1 MAARDKFREKV
12 QQNAGP
18 VLESGEQVEAA
29 VLGETGIETVS
40 AIGNL
45 LSTIRRLTGQKQAQ
59 LVIGTDRNLYLTRVG
74 YFSPTKVKEVVEKQP
89 WSSAS
94 VKVNPGPFGGFLHIG
109 DHRLRYNRPYR
120 EDAERVAQK
129 ASGTATQ

>member
-1 MAARDKFREKV
+1 MAAMDKFREKV
-12 QQNAGP
+12 QQNSGS
-18 VLESGEQVEAA
+18 VLEPGEQIEAT

-40 AIGNL
+40 PIGNL

-74 YFSPTKVKEVVEKQP
+74 YFSPTKVRDVIEKQP
-89 WSSAS
+89 WES
-94 VKVNPGPFGGFLHIG
+94 VSVRVNAGPFGGFLHIG

-120 EDAERVAQK
+120 EDADRLAEK
-129 ASGTATQ
+129 TSGPAAG

>member
-1 MAARDKFREKV
+1 MAAMDKFREKV
-12 QQNAGP
+12 QQNSGS
-18 VLESGEQVEAA
+18 VLEPDEQIEAT

-40 AIGNL
+40 PIGNL

-59 LVIGTDRNLYLTRVG
+59 LVIATDRNLYLTRVG
-74 YFSPTKVKEVVEKQP
+74 YFSPTKVRQVIEKQP
-89 WSSAS
+89 WASAS

-120 EDAERVAQK
+120 EDAERLAEK
-129 ASGTATQ
+129 SSGSAAG